1 MSFLEDAQP
10 LHPELVALRRTLHT
24 NPEVGTQLP
33 WTQQQVLRAL
43 EGLGLEL
50 TTGES
55 LTSVTAVLRGGRPG
69 PTVLLRA
76 DMDGLP
82 VVEQTGLEYASTN
95 GAMHACGHD
104 LHTAALV
111 GAARL
116 LSARRAELPGTVT
129 FMFQPG
135 EEGPG
140 GAEPMIREG
149 VLDVTGERPVAAYGI
164 HVNPGPLGVFSYR
177 PETAMAGANNL
188 SVTFHGRGGHGS
200 QPHTALDPV
209 PAVCEFG
216 TALQAMVTRRF
227 GVFDPVVATM
237 TRLSAGEAGNV
248 IPDSA
253 SISGDVRTLS
263 RETTERFPR
272 LVRELAEGI
281 AASHGLRAQVEWAEL
296 YPPTVNDPAETDL
309 VSDTLT
315 RMVGAERVTRN
326 RDPRMGS
333 EDFSF
338 VLREVP
344 GCYFFLHCTPPEVDP
359 AAAGWNHSPTVLFD
373 DAVLGTQA
381 AALAAVAW
389 ERLARG

>member
-1 MSFLEDAQP
+1 MTFREDAQELLP
-10 LHPELVALRRTLHT
+10 DLVALRRSLHSH
-24 NPEVGTQLP
+24 PELGNDLP
-33 WTQQQVLRAL
+33 WTQRQVVDALR
-43 EGLGLEL
+43 GCGLEITL
-50 TTGES
+50 GQS
-55 LTSVTAVLRGGRPG
+55 LSSVVAVLRGAKPG
-69 PTVLLRA
+69 PTVLLRG

-116 LSARRAELPGTVT
+116 LSARRDELAGNIT

-149 VLDVTGERPVAAYGI
+149 VLDVTGERPVAAFGL
-164 HVNPGPLGVFSYR
+164 HVNPGPCGTFSYR
-177 PETAMAGANNL
+177 PGTAMAGANNL

-209 PAVCEFG
+209 PALCEFG

-227 GVFDPVVATM
+227 SVFDPVVATM
-237 TRLSAGEAGNV
+237 TRLSAGAVNNV

-253 SISGDVRTLS
+253 TMSGDVRTLS
-263 RETTERFPR
+263 RENTDRFPR
-272 LVRELAEGI
+272 LVQELADGI
-281 AASHGLRAQVEWAEL
+281 AASHGLRAEVDWSEL
-296 YPPTVNDPAETDL
+296 YPPTVNDAAETAF

-315 RMVGAERVTRN
+315 RMFGADRVSLN

-338 VLREVP
+338 VLQEVP
-344 GCYFFLHCTPPEVDP
+344 GCYFFLHCTPPEVEP

-373 DAVLGTQA
+373 DSVLGAQA
-381 AALAAVAW
+381 AALASVAW